1 MAPIIYNI
9 KNAIFR
15 EKMAA
20 FDYDWTLVCPK
31 DGKQFPKSIDD
42 WQWLYPNIPNKI
54 KQYYDDGFMIVIFT
68 NQSKDWKCEQIKLV
82 CNTLDIPIFV
92 VIARDKSEYK
102 PNIKLLND
110 FLDSNEF
117 NKFNKELSF
126 FIGDALG
133 RKGDFSDSDKVFA
146 ENIGIKCFSPE
157 SQFQIIDEIKIAEI
171 PLSSEIEIIIMVGYP
186 GSGKSVIAR
195 NICKNEN
202 YIHIEGDIYKTSKK
216 MIKNAP
222 LDKSIVFDATNSSIK
237 KRKEYID
244 FAKKFNYEIK
254 CVHVKTS
261 LDISYRRNKSRDE
274 DKQVP
279 KIAYSVYT
287 KYYEEPKE
295 DEGFTLYII

>member
-1 MAPIIYNI
+1 MQ
-9 KNAIFR
+9 R
-15 EKMAA
+15 
-20 FDYDWTLVCPK
+20 
-31 DGKQFPKSIDD
+31 
-42 WQWLYPNIPNKI
+42 
-54 KQYYDDGFMIVIFT
+54 
-68 NQSKDWKCEQIKLV
+68 
-82 CNTLDIPIFV
+82 
-92 VIARDKSEYK
+92 
-102 PNIKLLND
+102 
-110 FLDSNEF
+110 
-117 NKFNKELSF
+117 
-126 FIGDALG
+126 
-133 RKGDFSDSDKVFA
+133 
-146 ENIGIKCFSPE
+146 
-157 SQFQIIDEIKIAEI
+157 
-171 PLSSEIEIIIMVGYP
+171 
-186 GSGKSVIAR
+186 SGKTVIAR

>member
-31 DGKQFPKSIDD
+31 DGKTFPKSIDD
-42 WQWLYPNIPNKI
+42 WQWLYPNILNKI
-54 KQYYDDGFMIVIFT
+54 KQNYDDGFMIVIFT

-102 PNIKLLND
+102 PNIRLFND

-157 SQFQIIDEIKIAEI
+157 SHFQIIDEIKIADI
-171 PLSSEIEIIIMVGYP
+171 PLSSEKEIIIMVGYP
-186 GSGKSVIAR
+186 GSCLLGS
-195 NICKNEN
+195 
-202 YIHIEGDIYKTSKK
+202 GD
-216 MIKNAP
+216 
-222 LDKSIVFDATNSSIK
+222 
-237 KRKEYID
+237 
-244 FAKKFNYEIK
+244 AKI
-254 CVHVKTS
+254 
-261 LDISYRRNKSRDE
+261 R
-274 DKQVP
+274 
-279 KIAYSVYT
+279 
-287 KYYEEPKE
+287 
-295 DEGFTLYII
+295 